1 MSGETVIFLVLAI
14 LGFGLG
20 AFFDKISLRHLD
32 PAGAFFARLL
42 VMVVLFVPV
51 LIWKSPQTKQ
61 ALLGSDRL
69 GPVFVGLSVIVSMS
83 AVLFFLK
90 ALSEGQATR
99 IVPLSSTYPFVTF
112 VLALAFLGESFTL
125 NKFLGTLLLSGGVYF
140 ISR

>member
-1 MSGETVIFLVLAI
+1 MSGATVFFLALAI

-20 AFFDKISLRHLD
+20 AFLDKICLRHLD
-32 PAGAFFARLL
+32 PAGAYYVRLL
-42 VMVVLFVPV
+42 VMVVMFVPV
-51 LIWKSPQTKQ
+51 LLWKAPQTKQ
-61 ALLGSDRL
+61 ALLGSGRL
-69 GPVFVGLSVIVSMS
+69 GPLFVSLSVIASMS

-90 ALSEGQATR
+90 ALSGGQATR